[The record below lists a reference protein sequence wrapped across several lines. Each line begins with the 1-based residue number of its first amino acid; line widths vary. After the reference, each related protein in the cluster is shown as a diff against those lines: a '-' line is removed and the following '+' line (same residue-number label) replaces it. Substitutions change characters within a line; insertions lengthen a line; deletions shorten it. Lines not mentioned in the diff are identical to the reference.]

1 MSSSDC
7 TLCKFPALA
16 NRWHACSVGVKV
28 QLICMSNTFN
38 AAGNEAEYEKYKQ
51 LQCNMGL
58 KQCGAFTKMT
68 DFLKVMP

>member
-28 QLICMSNTFN
+28 QLVCMSNTFR
-38 AAGNEAEYEKYKQ
+38 AAGNEAEYEEHKQ
-51 LQCNMGL
+51 LSNMGL
-58 KQCGAFTKMT
+58 KKCGNFTKMT
-68 DFLKVMP
+68 AFLKVMP